1 MYKNILKTAILSIFV
16 TSTVF
21 FIGIGNVLAATAPTC
36 SVVASPSNIN
46 QGGSSSI
53 SWSSSNATSAYIT
66 NIGSVSPIGGAR
78 TVSPTI
84 GSVSTSGARIIS
96 PSLTTTYTGTFI
108 GAGGSVT
115 CSATVY
121 VSIPTPAPSCT
132 LTASPSNI
140 TSGNSSTLS
149 WSSSNATLATI
160 NQNIGSV
167 SLELTLEMQLVNLA
181 WC

>member
-46 QGGSSSI
+46 QGGSSTI
-53 SWSSSNATSAYIT
+53 SWTSSNATSAYI
-66 NIGSVSPIGGAR
+66 
-78 TVSPTI
+78 SPTI